1 MKDLRRRNLRTV
13 VPLLAVLAM
22 MATLMYYAVP
32 LYNMFCQVTGIG
44 GTTQRVAEGSNVPIL
59 DRKITVRFSTEVQPD
74 LPWTFEPEQR
84 QVTVRLGEPKTVYFH
99 AESHADR
106 TIVGHAAYN
115 VTPLKVGRFV
125 NKVECFCFTE
135 ERLGPGEQVRMPVQL
150 FIDPEMAGDD
160 TVDEVKT
167 ITMSYHFFES
177 KNPEGAKDLERLDT
191 PRQEAKATEED
202 AAAAERSQ

>member
-1 MKDLRRRNLRTV
+1 MNSSRRRNLRTV
-13 VPLLAVLAM
+13 LPLLAILAM

-59 DRKITVRFSTEVQPD
+59 DREITVRFSTEVQPD
-74 LPWTFEPEQR
+74 LPWSFEPEQR
-84 QVTVRLGEPKTVYFH
+84 QVTVRLGEPKTVFFR

-115 VTPLKVGRFV
+115 VTPLKVGRYV

-177 KNPEGAKDLERLDT
+177 ADPEGAKDLKRLDT
-191 PRQEAKATEED
+191 PRQEAKKVDEGD
-202 AAAAERSQ
+202 AAAEPAQ